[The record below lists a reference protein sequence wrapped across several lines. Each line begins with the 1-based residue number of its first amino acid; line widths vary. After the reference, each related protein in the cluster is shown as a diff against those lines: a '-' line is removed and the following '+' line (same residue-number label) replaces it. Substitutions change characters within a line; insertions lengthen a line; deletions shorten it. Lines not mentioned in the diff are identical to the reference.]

1 MKSIR
6 LWRRP
11 GYPPWPPSLVDL
23 FASPASLCPNR
34 VQPALSSPKSQAT
47 TGLRHCPIGRYASI
61 WTGIAVQMHYVLHI
75 TRARVIRV
83 YYLHKICALRNNSS
97 LLRMLRDVGDS
108 PALGLAGCRLF
119 ATGETGTT
127 PGRLHRQQLSGLRL
141 VTAPPILSL
150 SGCRI
155 RPSPA
160 TGRTLTIHPTP

>member
-1 MKSIR
+1 M
-6 LWRRP
+6 
-11 GYPPWPPSLVDL
+11 
-23 FASPASLCPNR
+23 
-34 VQPALSSPKSQAT
+34 
-47 TGLRHCPIGRYASI
+47 
-61 WTGIAVQMHYVLHI
+61 
-75 TRARVIRV
+75 RV

-141 VTAPPILSL
+141 VTAPLILSL

-155 RPSPA
+155 SSEPWKLNRAHGQPYGLSSQRWLCGLARVADSYCWECDTESIGLFSLFFIINCAIDLFFIWIERPAVYTNVDSLAIPLPIIYWA
-160 TGRTLTIHPTP
+160 HTHTPWKLISI